1 MPRTTRLR
9 FDYKTQAQSLPTR
22 RWLLLALFFPFVCA
36 VLAYS
41 IVMRAPATPTAPA
54 AEPTATIATPTL
66 VPAAAPIIDKLDF
79 IVRPNDTLEVIF
91 RRLKLRLEDLTS
103 ILSLPGA
110 RQAFSQI
117 RPGDQLTVAHED
129 GAIRAIS
136 RRISETE
143 VLSVTRA
150 DDGFAAEVIAT
161 PIEIRHA
168 YADGSIDSSLFVA
181 ARAAG
186 VKPET
191 ILQLANDIFGWTI
204 DFALDIRPGDRF
216 RLVYEQKY
224 RNDRHIGDGRILAA
238 EFVNDGDTHRAV
250 YYASPDGRLNG
261 YYTLD
266 GRSLHQRFL
275 RAPLDFTRV
284 SSNFNPARRHPI
296 LNTIRAHQGVDYA
309 APSGTVIKAAGE
321 GRVNFAGV
329 RGGYGKVIV
338 LEHGGGV
345 STLYAHLSRFARGLR
360 LGKRVQQGETIG
372 YVGRTGAATGPHLH
386 YEYRV
391 HGVHKNPRT
400 VRLPEA
406 TPIARQYL
414 ADFTTKAQRMV
425 AELGQ
430 ARATVV
436 AQPAEQTLDQPPH

>member
-1 MPRTTRLR
+1 MAV
-9 FDYKTQAQSLPTR
+9 QAEE
-22 RWLLLALFFPFVCA
+22 
-36 VLAYS
+36 
-41 IVMRAPATPTAPA
+41 AT
-54 AEPTATIATPTL
+54 
-66 VPAAAPIIDKLDF
+66 AAAAPPTSAATAAATTTPIIDKLDF

-91 RRLKLRLEDLTS
+91 RRLKLRLEDLAA

-110 RQAFSQI
+110 RQAFNQI
-117 RPGDQLTVAHED
+117 RPGDKLTVAHED
-129 GAIRAIS
+129 GAIHAIT

-150 DDGFAAEVIAT
+150 DNDGFAAEVIAT
-161 PIEIRHA
+161 PIELRRA
-168 YADGSIDSSLFVA
+168 YAEGTIDSSLFVA

-191 ILQLANDIFGWTI
+191 ILQLANNIFGWTI

-224 RNDRHIGDGRILAA
+224 RNDRHVGDGRILAA

-250 YYASPDGRLNG
+250 YYTSADGRING
-261 YYTLD
+261 YYTPD
-266 GRSLHQRFL
+266 GRSMHQRFL

-329 RGGYGKVIV
+329 KGGYGKVVV

-345 STLYAHLSRFARGLR
+345 TTLYAHLSRFARGLR
-360 LGKRVQQGETIG
+360 VGKRVHQGETIG

-391 HGVHKNPRT
+391 HGAHKNPRT
-400 VRLPEA
+400 VRLPDA
-406 TPIARQYL
+406 APIPRQYL
-414 ADFTTKAQRMV
+414 ADFKTKAHLVV
-425 AELGQ
+425 AELEQ
-430 ARATVV
+430 ARGATVV